1 MAEAGLRKR
10 IVAAARRMNALGINQ
25 GASGKVSARL
35 GSGAGRG
42 FLITPSAI
50 AYEAMGA
57 GDIVKLSAAGKAAGG
72 RTPSSE
78 WRIHHDIYA
87 ARADAGAIVHS
98 HSVQATAL
106 ACLGRPIPAFHY
118 MVAAAG
124 GDSIRCA
131 PYAVFASQAL
141 SDAALEAL
149 ADRRACLLAHHGVI
163 ALGADLDAALGLA
176 VEVETLATQYLAALG
191 AGVPK
196 NLSKKQMAEV
206 LSRFERYHAGR
217 PVEEDGT

>member
-1 MAEAGLRKR
+1 MAEAGLRKE

-25 GASGKVSARL
+25 GASGNVSARV
-35 GSGAGRG
+35 GRG
-42 FLITPSAI
+42 FLITPSAL
-50 AYEAMGA
+50 AYEAMSA
-57 GDIVKLSAAGKAAGG
+57 GDIVKISAAGKASGA

-87 ARADAGAIVHS
+87 ARPDAGAIVHT

-106 ACLGRPIPAFHY
+106 ACLGRAIPAFHY

-131 PYAVFASQAL
+131 PYAVFGSQAL
-141 SDAALEAL
+141 SDAALIAL
-149 ADRRACLLAHHGVI
+149 AERRACLLAHHGVI

-176 VEVETLATQYLAALG
+176 VEVEALAAQYLAALG
-191 AGVPK
+191 AGTPK
-196 NLSKKQMAEV
+196 TLSKKQMAEV
-206 LSRFERYHAGR
+206 LARFARYRAGQ
-217 PVEEDGT
+217 PVEGDAS